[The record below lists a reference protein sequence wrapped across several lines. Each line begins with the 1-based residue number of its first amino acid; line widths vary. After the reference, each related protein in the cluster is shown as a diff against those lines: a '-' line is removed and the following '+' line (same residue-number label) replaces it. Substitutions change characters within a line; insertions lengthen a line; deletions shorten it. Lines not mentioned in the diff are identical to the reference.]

1 MMSIRSCSCL
11 LSALLSCNTERKQG
25 RTFGHFCSAYLPF
38 TDVRGFYSAPVPLE
52 FPGTSGDSF
61 IRSGKST
68 PDSRKFCGM
77 NIKDGFTD
85 SVGNTPLI
93 RLRAF
98 SEETGC
104 EILGKAEFMNPGG
117 SVKDRA
123 AKWIVLDAERRGV
136 LKPGGT
142 VVEGT
147 AGNTGI
153 GLAHVCNARGYKCVI
168 VMPDNQA
175 AEKYQIVEALGAE
188 LRKVAAVPYSNPNQ
202 YQKVAG
208 RLAQELPGAVWA
220 NQFDNTANRD
230 AHFESSGPEL
240 WRESGGK
247 IDVFCAATGTGG
259 TLAGVARYLK
269 TQSAAVRIVLVDP
282 PGSALY
288 HYVKDGELKSDG
300 GSSITEGIGTGRVTA
315 NLQGAPIDDAVRIS
329 DGETVHF
336 VYRLLR
342 EEGLLLGSTAGINV
356 AAAVRLA
363 KQMGRGHTI
372 VTVLCD
378 GGAKY
383 QSRLFNKAWITER
396 GFLEAVKSAS

>member
-1 MMSIRSCSCL
+1 V
-11 LSALLSCNTERKQG
+11 NVTE
-25 RTFGHFCSAYLPF
+25 
-38 TDVRGFYSAPVPLE
+38 GFL
-52 FPGTSGDSF
+52 G
-61 IRSGKST
+61 
-68 PDSRKFCGM
+68 
-77 NIKDGFTD
+77 

-93 RLRAF
+93 RLRGI

-104 EILGKAEFMNPGG
+104 DILGKAEFMNPGG

-123 AKWIVLDAERRGV
+123 AKWIVLDAERRGA

-175 AEKYQIVEALGAE
+175 AEKYQIIEALGAE
-188 LRKVAAVPYSNPNQ
+188 LRRVPAVPYSNPNQ

-208 RLAQELPGAVWA
+208 RLAQELPNAIWA

-230 AHFESSGPEL
+230 AHSESTGPEI
-240 WRESGGK
+240 WAQTGGR
-247 IDVFCAATGTGG
+247 IHAFCAATGTGG
-259 TLAGVARYLK
+259 TLAGTARYLK
-269 TQSAAVRIVLVDP
+269 SQSERVKIVLVDP

-288 HYVKDGELKSDG
+288 HWFKHGELKSD

-315 NLQGAPIDDAVRIS
+315 NLDGAPIDDALQIP
-329 DGETVHF
+329 DAQTMHF
-336 VYRLLR
+336 VYRLMR
-342 EEGLLLGSTAGINV
+342 EEGLLLGSTSGINV
-356 AAAVRLA
+356 AAAVTLA
-363 KQMGRGHTI
+363 KQMGPGHTI

-383 QSRLFNKAWITER
+383 QSRLFNKAWVAEK
-396 GFLEAVKSAS
+396 GFTDAVG